1 MRISIL
7 TKKISNYSFDCYEL
21 NMSPVD
27 RRAYLHDYEEKLHAV
42 VYAKNLEDMTTNETK
57 TLWRKLYGNSQYAS
71 PLVDY
76 LGSVIDDLDANLG
89 SIKNQKKSQL
99 RKKTLLLNKKQEQI
113 NTIEDYLQKKDQA
126 LDELSIAYQEL
137 KEKIGK
143 SHTDEFID
151 QFEDFSEKIN
161 LAKRNQDLLLES
173 IRVLS
178 QKITQYNIPL
188 SLMELPHYKS
198 GLSKG
203 DLID

>member
-1 MRISIL
+1 MPDNAS
-7 TKKISNYSFDCYEL
+7 KYDFDCYDL
-21 NMSPVD
+21 DMSPAE
-27 RRAYLHDYEEKLHAV
+27 RRDYLNEHEQKLDDVIFGALEE
-42 VYAKNLEDMTTNETK
+42 MTTNETR
-57 TLWRKLYGNSQYAS
+57 TLWRKLYGNSHSAP
-71 PLVDY
+71 PLTSY
-76 LGSVIDDLDANLG
+76 LGDVINSLFEGID

-99 RKKTLLLNKKQEQI
+99 RKKTMLLNQKQEQI
-113 NTIEDYLQKKDQA
+113 NIIEDYLQKKDQA

-137 KEKIGK
+137 KGKINK

-151 QFEDFSEKIN
+151 QLEDFSEKIN

-188 SLMELPHYKS
+188 SLMELPHYRS
-198 GLSKG
+198 DLSKG

>member
-1 MRISIL
+1 MNEHEQKLDDVIFGSI
-7 TKKISNYSFDCYEL
+7 EG
-21 NMSPVD
+21 
-27 RRAYLHDYEEKLHAV
+27 
-42 VYAKNLEDMTTNETK
+42 MTTNEAR
-57 TLWRKLYGNSQYAS
+57 TLWRKLYGNSHSAS
-71 PLVDY
+71 PLISH
-76 LGSVIDDLDANLG
+76 LGDVINSLFECIE
-89 SIKNQKKSQL
+89 SIKNQKRSQL
-99 RKKTLLLNKKQEQI
+99 RKKTMLLNQKQEQI
-113 NTIEDYLQKKDQA
+113 NIIEDYLQKKDQA

-137 KEKIGK
+137 KGKINK
-143 SHTDEFID
+143 SHTDDFID

-188 SLMELPHYKS
+188 SLMELPHYRS